1 MSAGGTGV
9 SPVPTRKMRVPLVF
23 VNRRRLASVF
33 FLVMF
38 CPGCGSEERQ
48 ASQFC
53 RACGADLRPVRV
65 SLERP
70 DSVTAS
76 AITAREEI
84 GRAVADQIRRVQD
97 AGELKRVTDH
107 VLPQIEK
114 FLESYEEKKLRRVR
128 AGVITAAAGLGGA
141 VFMILMSAF
150 LPGPDSESFMA
161 FSGLGI
167 AAFLIG
173 IGLIVNALAFTKPPK
188 AVEDRSGDA
197 RLQNLLDAG
206 YTPPQSKAQTTS
218 NLAQTPSSV
227 TEHTTLHLKSER

>member
-1 MSAGGTGV
+1 
-9 SPVPTRKMRVPLVF
+9 
-23 VNRRRLASVF
+23 
-33 FLVMF
+33 MF

-53 RACGADLRPVRV
+53 RACGTDLRPVRI

-76 AITAREEI
+76 AVTAREEI
-84 GRAVADQIRRVQD
+84 GRAMAEQIRQVQD
-97 AGELKRVTDH
+97 AHELKKVAED

-128 AGVITAAAGLGGA
+128 AGVITAASGLGGA
-141 VFMILMSAF
+141 VFMILASAF
-150 LPGPDSESFMA
+150 LRGPDSENLMA

-206 YTPPQSKAQTTS
+206 YTPPAQQLRSPTTS
-218 NLAQTPSSV
+218 NLAQPGSV
-227 TEHTTLHLKSER
+227 TDHTTLHLK